1 MPTVGVDYYLKAG
14 LRYGMKKEWFLDRYC
29 GHQFAALLEDG
40 KLAEFAAEPDR
51 GGDIVGNIYK
61 GRVMNVLGGM
71 QAAFISCGLERNCY
85 LSMEETYTD
94 YSKYDGTMG
103 TTSEHSPELK
113 EGDEVIVQVTKPPR
127 GNKGAKVTTRLS
139 FVGKHLIYLPNTD
152 FLGISRKITDE
163 ETRQNL
169 LAAAD
174 KLRERPDEGFVVR
187 TCAPSVTKKQLKRE
201 AEYLKRLYRAMQ
213 ACAENASTG
222 DVLYKEFDLPLR
234 VMRDSMGDD
243 VAFIHVGDKEL
254 YERLSAL
261 IKLRGDFPER
271 KLVRYTGKRCMMREY
286 GISELV
292 SQAAQPTVMLE
303 SGGYIVIDHTEAMT
317 VVDVNTGSYVGESNT
332 GLEETA
338 LKVNLEAA
346 REVAR
351 QVRLRNIGGIVVIDF
366 IDMAEPEHR
375 EAVTAALAEILTQ
388 DKAKCNVLPMSE
400 LCLTQ
405 FTRKRVRSDVQSFLV
420 KPCVHCRGR
429 GYIFGDVVVVSNIR
443 ADIMDC
449 FANGYRAAVIELNEE
464 IMRKILN
471 EGLLRGEI
479 NTLWRN
485 LRVYMVPH
493 KTFAESQYTVRG
505 DNSGVLHLPDKA
517 QILY

>member
-174 KLRERPDEGFVVR
+174 
-187 TCAPSVTKKQLKRE
+187 
-201 AEYLKRLYRAMQ
+201 
-213 ACAENASTG
+213 N
-222 DVLYKEFDLPLR
+222 
-234 VMRDSMGDD
+234 
-243 VAFIHVGDKEL
+243 
-254 YERLSAL
+254 
-261 IKLRGDFPER
+261 
-271 KLVRYTGKRCMMREY
+271 
-286 GISELV
+286 
-292 SQAAQPTVMLE
+292 
-303 SGGYIVIDHTEAMT
+303 
-317 VVDVNTGSYVGESNT
+317 
-332 GLEETA
+332 
-338 LKVNLEAA
+338 
-346 REVAR
+346 
-351 QVRLRNIGGIVVIDF
+351 
-366 IDMAEPEHR
+366 
-375 EAVTAALAEILTQ
+375 
-388 DKAKCNVLPMSE
+388 
-400 LCLTQ
+400 
-405 FTRKRVRSDVQSFLV
+405 
-420 KPCVHCRGR
+420 
-429 GYIFGDVVVVSNIR
+429 
-443 ADIMDC
+443 
-449 FANGYRAAVIELNEE
+449 
-464 IMRKILN
+464 
-471 EGLLRGEI
+471 
-479 NTLWRN
+479 
-485 LRVYMVPH
+485 
-493 KTFAESQYTVRG
+493 
-505 DNSGVLHLPDKA
+505 
-517 QILY
+517 